1 MRCQQRDDVRPHAG
15 HQPQYEDGGVQL
27 LVKLHR
33 RHRVRAVQKGDEPH
47 IPEHGGL
54 GVVDAGK
61 GVEAFGAGLAGAGA
75 QDDLVVKYQLHAPGK
90 IAAGIQKGAIQVVA
104 GVRIAVVDGF
114 LAAGQHHRLGAVL
127 DHIAQRG
134 GGVGHCV
141 GAVGNDETI
150 VGIVVLA
157 DGMDQL
163 LPLFRAYVGRVQTEQ
178 LHRVDLAEFGQLRH
192 ERKELFRC
200 NGRRQAAGGG
210 GFAGDGAASGEE

>member
-1 MRCQQRDDVRPHAG
+1 MLEKA
-15 HQPQYEDGGVQL
+15 L
-27 LVKLHR
+27 KL
-33 RHRVRAVQKGDEPH
+33 
-47 IPEHGGL
+47 
-54 GVVDAGK
+54 
-61 GVEAFGAGLAGAGA
+61 
-75 QDDLVVKYQLHAPGK
+75 
-90 IAAGIQKGAIQVVA
+90 
-104 GVRIAVVDGF
+104 

-127 DHIAQRG
+127 DHVAQRG
-134 GGVGHCV
+134 GSVGHRV

-192 ERKELFRC
+192 ERKEFFRC